1 MTPTQVKAV
10 CEYLDAVADHM
21 VHHVAEPHSRM
32 IRYRAAR
39 DAMERAFG
47 ILPPLDLFALPD
59 ETVLVPT
66 QTPMPDIL

>member
-47 ILPPLDLFALPD
+47 ILPPLDLFADAPAPKSPSLSD
-59 ETVLVPT
+59 L
-66 QTPMPDIL
+66 L